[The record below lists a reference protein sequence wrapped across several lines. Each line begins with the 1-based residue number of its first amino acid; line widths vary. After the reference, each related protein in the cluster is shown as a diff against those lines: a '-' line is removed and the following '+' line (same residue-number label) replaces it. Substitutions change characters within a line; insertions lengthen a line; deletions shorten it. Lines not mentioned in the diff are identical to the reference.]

1 MLSHQIITTAD
12 GSTTI
17 QIPEWDEQYHSKH
30 GAIQEAKHVFLETG
44 LASLDLNFFRKENKP
59 ITIIEAGFGTGLNAL
74 LTYFWAQQQQI
85 KINYISLEAF
95 PVATDEILN
104 LNYSEQIKDVQATE
118 IFKKIHATPWN
129 EKSETSPDFHLQK
142 MHQKFDQLSFVNKAN
157 IVFYDAFGPRVQPD
171 LWEMNI
177 LKLFRNAL
185 QDQGVFVTYCAKGS
199 VRRTLENLNFNVQ
212 RMPGPP
218 GKREMLRGKLLG

>member
-1 MLSHQIITTAD
+1 
-12 GSTTI
+12 
-17 QIPEWDEQYHSKH
+17 
-30 GAIQEAKHVFLETG
+30 
-44 LASLDLNFFRKENKP
+44 
-59 ITIIEAGFGTGLNAL
+59 
-74 LTYFWAQQQQI
+74 
-85 KINYISLEAF
+85 
-95 PVATDEILN
+95 
-104 LNYSEQIKDVQATE
+104 
-118 IFKKIHATPWN
+118 
-129 EKSETSPDFHLQK
+129 

-199 VRRTLENLNFNVQ
+199 VRRTLESLNFNVQ